1 MAIIT
6 GVGELFL
13 EEMLQGRH
21 TLDEGSP
28 SDTIRVAL
36 FGPNSSIGPTTEAYA
51 TTGLNEVSG
60 GGYTAGGPT
69 VVLEVVGKVGSARA
83 GGAQFSNGAYIQPTL
98 VTNITF
104 TGAAAR
110 GIMVY
115 NVTQSNRNIFTLD
128 FGQNL
133 VPISG
138 VQINWAIGDVAVWSD
153 VLIPLVGRS
162 I

>member
-13 EEMLQGRH
+13 EEIMLAKH

-28 SDTIRVAL
+28 TDTVKCAL
-36 FGPNSSIGPTTEAYA
+36 YGPDAVIGPTTDIY
-51 TTGLNEVSG
+51 TTTKEVSG
-60 GGYTAGGPT
+60 GGYSAGG
-69 VVLEVVGKVGSARA
+69 VSLVLEVVGKTGSARA
-83 GGAQFSNGAYIQPTL
+83 GGVQFANGAYLQPTL

-104 TGAAAR
+104 TGAACR
-110 GIMVY
+110 GILIY
-115 NVTQSNRNIFTLD
+115 NASQSNRTIFTLD

-133 VPISG
+133 IPVVG
-138 VQINWAIGDVAVWSD
+138 VKLNWALAGVVNWTD
-153 VLIPLVGRS
+153 VLIPLVGRA

>member
-1 MAIIT
+1 MAITT

-13 EEMLQGRH
+13 EEILLGKH

-28 SDTIRVAL
+28 TDTIKCAL
-36 FGPNSSIGPTTEAYA
+36 YGPNASIGPTSDIYT
-51 TTGLNEVSG
+51 TTGEVSG
-60 GGYTAGGPT
+60 GGYTAGG
-69 VVLEVVGKVGSARA
+69 VSLVLEVVGKIGSARA
-83 GGAQFSNGAYIQPTL
+83 GGVRFADGAYIQPTL

-104 TGAAAR
+104 TSTACR
-110 GIMVY
+110 GIMIY

-133 VPISG
+133 VPVVG
-138 VQINWAIGDVAVWSD
+138 VKINWAIGDVVNFSD
-153 VLIPLVGRS
+153 VLIPLIGRS

>member
-13 EEMLQGRH
+13 EEILLGKH

-28 SDTIRVAL
+28 TDTIRCAL
-36 FGPNSSIGPTTEAYA
+36 YGPDATIGPTTDVY
-51 TTGLNEVSG
+51 TTTKEVSG
-60 GGYTAGGPT
+60 GGYSAGGPT
-69 VVLEVVGKVGSARA
+69 LVLEVVGKIGSARA
-83 GGAQFSNGAYIQPTL
+83 GGTRFADGAYIQPTL

-104 TGAAAR
+104 TGAACR
-110 GIMVY
+110 GIMIY
-115 NVTQSNRNIFTLD
+115 NVTQGSRNIFTLD

-133 VPISG
+133 VPVTG
-138 VQINWAIGDVAVWSD
+138 VKINWAIGDVTVWSD

-162 I
+162 V

>member
-13 EEMLQGRH
+13 EEIMQGKH
-21 TLDEGSP
+21 ALDEGSP
-28 SDTIRVAL
+28 TDTVKCAL
-36 FGPNSSIGPTTEAYA
+36 YGPNAAIGPTTDIY
-51 TTGLNEVSG
+51 TTVGEVSG

-69 VVLEVVGKVGSARA
+69 LVLEVVGKSGSARA
-83 GGAQFSNGAYIQPTL
+83 GGVQFANGAYLQPTL
-98 VTNITF
+98 DTLF
-104 TGAAAR
+104 AFSAAACR
-110 GIMVY
+110 GIMIY

-128 FGQNL
+128 FGQNF
-133 VPISG
+133 VPVEG
-138 VQINWAIGDVAVWSD
+138 VTMKWAIADVVNWSD